1 MSIYGISGSKLY
13 IGTPK
18 EPENGAD
25 LVSSDFTSVTWTE
38 ITPIESIGA
47 LGDTNELATFN
58 AIGIG
63 RTLKRKGVAN
73 AGSMEVVMGADYADA
88 GQLALRAAAVAKG
101 SYAFKVEFNDK
112 PATGASPKNST
123 RMFTALVMSAS
134 EQLDDANGT
143 LKLNSTLEI
152 NSNVVV
158 THASAT

>member
-1 MSIYGISGSKLY
+1 MSIFGVNGSKFY
-13 IGTPK
+13 IGTAL
-18 EPENGAD
+18 EPSNGAD
-25 LVSSDFTSVTWTE
+25 LAASDFTSQTWTE
-38 ITPIESIGA
+38 ITPVESLGA
-47 LGDTNELATFN
+47 LGDTNEVASFN
-58 AIGIG
+58 AIGLG

-73 AGSMEVVMGADYADA
+73 AGSMEVVMGSDYADA
-88 GQLALRAAAVAKG
+88 GQLALRTAAKAKG

-112 PATGASPKNST
+112 PASGASPKNST

-134 EQLDDANGT
+134 EQLDDANGV

>member
-1 MSIYGISGSKLY
+1 MSIFGVNGSKFY
-13 IGTPK
+13 IGTAL
-18 EPENGAD
+18 EPSNGSDFDAD
-25 LVSSDFTSVTWTE
+25 DFTSQVWTE
-38 ITPIESIGA
+38 ITPVESLGA
-47 LGDTNELATFN
+47 LGDTNEVATFN
-58 AIGIG
+58 AIGLG

-88 GQLALRAAAVAKG
+88 GQLALRAAAKAKG
-101 SYAFKVEFNDK
+101 SYAFKLEFNDK
-112 PATGASPKNST
+112 PAAGASPKNST

-134 EQLDDANGT
+134 EQLDDANGV